1 MIPPNRSSI
10 VHSIESCNFVDSHR
24 RHFQY
29 LCHLIHNTDTRE
41 AMLPLTQVEEGHDGG
56 FFVLRGIAF
65 EDLGDELLVD
75 RIEFEGD

>member
-1 MIPPNRSSI
+1 
-10 VHSIESCNFVDSHR
+10 
-24 RHFQY
+24 
-29 LCHLIHNTDTRE
+29 
-41 AMLPLTQVEEGHDGG
+41 MLPLTQVEEGHNGG